1 MYSRNTGSNC
11 PSSGAPITRSTRGSA
26 LIGPGPISSRC
37 GGLTDSTMRMVLEP
51 VARDV
56 DASRD
61 PHLLVL
67 HVLDEALERR
77 QAAGPADQAAVQA
90 DRHHAMLLRVQHVEG
105 VLQVIEE
112 IIARV
117 EALRRGEAH
126 VVRIECV

>member
-11 PSSGAPITRSTRGSA
+11 PRSGAPITRSTRGSA

-37 GGLTDSTMRMVLEP
+37 GGLTGRISSLSMRMVLEP
-51 VARDV
+51 MAGDV

-77 QAAGPADQAAVQA
+77 QAAGPADQAAMQA

-117 EALRRGEAH
+117 
-126 VVRIECV
+126 